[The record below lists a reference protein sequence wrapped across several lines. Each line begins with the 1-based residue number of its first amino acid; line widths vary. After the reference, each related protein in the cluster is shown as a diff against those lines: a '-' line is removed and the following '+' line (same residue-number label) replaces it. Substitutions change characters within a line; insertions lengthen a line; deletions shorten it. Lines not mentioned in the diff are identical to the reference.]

1 MDPAVEE
8 DQEIGSSSSENLAL
22 GLIRDDIRQIIER
35 ILKIQED
42 LVSMQDR
49 INQLSQH
56 IELEKSLRKNSEALH
71 RRRLHSFMTKRRN
84 LTDDYIC
91 DATEHDP

>member
-1 MDPAVEE
+1 MDPPVEE
-8 DQEIGSSSSENLAL
+8 DQEIDSSSSENLAL

-56 IELEKSLRKNSEALH
+56 IELEKSLRRNSEALH
-71 RRRLHSFMTKRRN
+71 RRRLHGFMIKLRN
-84 LTDDYIC
+84 LTDDYIL
-91 DATEHDP
+91 DAAEHDP